1 MISELKHSHTQDSL
15 PTKVYICIYKHQFT
29 DKTVSILPPEN
40 HCLHCSQVSV
50 ITATFLRQERKTGVM
65 ILGFNGMDIETTLD
79 FHEVNKNSGLPLGL
93 STVNDYLTI
102 SITSISVPSITLI
115 H

>member
-1 MISELKHSHTQDSL
+1 M
-15 PTKVYICIYKHQFT
+15 
-29 DKTVSILPPEN
+29 
-40 HCLHCSQVSV
+40 

-65 ILGFNGMDIETTLD
+65 ILGFNGKDIETILD
-79 FHEVNKNSGLPLGL
+79 FHEVQVNKNTGLPLGL